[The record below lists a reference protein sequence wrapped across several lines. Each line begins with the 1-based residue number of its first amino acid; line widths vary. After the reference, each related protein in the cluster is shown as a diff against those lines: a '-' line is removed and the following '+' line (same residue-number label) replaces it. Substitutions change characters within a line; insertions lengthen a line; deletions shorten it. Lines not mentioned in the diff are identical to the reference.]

1 MTEERTLSTNRQARF
16 KYTIVRRLEAGI
28 VLTGTEVKSL
38 RDGKAQLRDAYGRV
52 RKGEVFLFNCH
63 ISPYGHGRM
72 EEQDP
77 LRVRKLL
84 LHRREILRLER
95 DTERAGQTL
104 IPLRFYLKNGKIKL
118 EIAVARGKKLH
129 DKREAKK
136 KKIQQREADRALRGR
151 G

>member
-1 MTEERTLSTNRQARF
+1 MTGARILATNRQARF
-16 KYTIVRRLEAGI
+16 KYTILRSLEAGI
-28 VLTGTEVKSL
+28 ALVGTEVKSL
-38 RDGKAQLRDAYGRV
+38 REGKAQLRDAYARV
-52 RKGEVFLFNCH
+52 KGSEVFLFNCH

-95 DTERAGQTL
+95 DTERTGLTL

-118 EIAVARGKKLH
+118 EIAVAQGKKLF

-136 KKIQQREADRALRGR
+136 KRIQEREMDRALRSR
-151 G
+151 S